1 MIHVIYVP
9 PSRPGIDVPRSN
21 SHLIILHPSCPE
33 GISPLLTVAPT
44 LLTPTF
50 QPPMDP
56 FHLSTHKSRHN
67 TTHDNR
73 LPPLHRQHN
82 ARAARLSAHH
92 LRIPRAPGLPKQ
104 VNCQQTTYQHHTPHS
119 TRQDSPIRAV
129 PPLTSTPLD
138 DPIQRQ
144 RPHLDGEREALPELR
159 LRDGLHALVLAGA
172 GGEFPA
178 AEVGDMRVGGG
189 GLAAGYGS
197 TRGEGVGSCWGE
209 AEGVDEEG
217 GEEEEGC
224 GEMHFG
230 GEDDG
235 GEWCKSCRSSV
246 GRSWGLTTST
256 SRLLP
261 VYKSE
266 PTLPLTKLA
275 APGPSLSVGWRN
287 HCWFGPGES
296 DWKRVET
303 REAAS
308 HKAKLQV
315 SQQTPGYNTGSSLSV
330 AASFNL
336 QLPASDHFYNGGGR
350 RMGFET
356 LCSEATIDDR
366 TGNRTLEEYPWDS
379 NSALPPA
386 ISHPPDPDEL
396 QPAVSQG
403 RSLPGYEMDLAPLA
417 NRPSAFFPLPPP
429 AGGHIHPGGW

>member
-9 PSRPGIDVPRSN
+9 PSRPGIDGPRSN

-73 LPPLHRQHN
+73 LPPLHRRHN

-178 AEVGDMRVGGG
+178 AEVGDVRVGGG

-217 GEEEEGC
+217 G
-224 GEMHFG
+224 
-230 GEDDG
+230 
-235 GEWCKSCRSSV
+235 R
-246 GRSWGLTTST
+246 R
-256 SRLLP
+256 R
-261 VYKSE
+261 
-266 PTLPLTKLA
+266 
-275 APGPSLSVGWRN
+275 R
-287 HCWFGPGES
+287 
-296 DWKRVET
+296 
-303 REAAS
+303 
-308 HKAKLQV
+308 
-315 SQQTPGYNTGSSLSV
+315 V
-330 AASFNL
+330 AARCIL
-336 QLPASDHFYNGGGR
+336 GGR
-350 RMGFET
+350 MME
-356 LCSEATIDDR
+356 
-366 TGNRTLEEYPWDS
+366 
-379 NSALPPA
+379 
-386 ISHPPDPDEL
+386 
-396 QPAVSQG
+396 VSG
-403 RSLPGYEMDLAPLA
+403 VSLVAPL
-417 NRPSAFFPLPPP
+417 
-429 AGGHIHPGGW
+429 